1 MCILTALFMIACFSK
16 FVKYCSGEDNHEI
29 ASKHSILAFSFF
41 LCYNMLTDIST
52 EFGGMIS

>member
-16 FVKYCSGEDNHEI
+16 FVKYCSGEDNQEI

>member
-1 MCILTALFMIACFSK
+1 MCILTALLMIACFSK
-16 FVKYCSGEDNHEI
+16 FVKYCSGEDNQAI